1 MTMYAT
7 QKYENSS
14 TIRNLHY
21 KFLQNFSSI
30 NFMKEKNV
38 KEEKK
43 IIALKDA
50 ENI

>member
-1 MTMYAT
+1 MYAT
-7 QKYENSS
+7 QKYKNSS
-14 TIRNLHY
+14 AIGNLHY

-43 IIALKDA
+43 NNCLKRC
-50 ENI
+50 